1 MKKIL
6 FFLMLT
12 LLCIPWATRAQSI
25 NVSPSSI
32 ETGAGG
38 YSNTLTVTYDGYNVS
53 DYYPSVQFYD
63 ADGITPI
70 ESGAYSWLS
79 AYFYQGEL
87 NCGFGD
93 NPGLARTAY
102 FRVVL
107 LDRNNNYNEVAYSNL
122 VTVSQAAN
130 DCPAP
135 DHLALTEGS
144 LTTKGGSFTW
154 TGYTNEYWM
163 YIELLDG
170 IYYELLSDNDE
181 NGRIITANFD
191 DGIPQNFYFNNEQYP
206 IGHFTNNGFD
216 WSDNGGV
223 TTYSN
228 PNPGCIKTYSHDIG
242 TRKLELYMSQ
252 RTYPTIISFE
262 AMLSAGG
269 NNKGSFWID
278 GIKVLEISGGEFQ
291 TKDWTQYSFELSEYN
306 EHTLKWEYTKNDDTW
321 YGDDALFLDDII
333 IYKYSVVNY
342 NYNPVHFYSNSGTLN
357 DLGEGTYRVFVK
369 GVCPDYNETGESNA
383 VVFTTAPNCQV
394 PDHLT
399 ATNVTGTS
407 ADIRWAGYGY
417 DHFDIFRANEDLSSV
432 DSNRVNDAS
441 STFSGLSPNTTYK
454 VWLKTTCETSMRG
467 PSTRGIT
474 TITSDTL
481 VFTTNCG
488 AALPYFEDFE
498 NCAATSMENDH
509 YSRLPECWNSYN
521 ETNYEWYQGYPT
533 VLNTTVNFFG
543 YPYSGERHLCLK
555 SHYANGESYDYSN
568 LYAIMPAMGTV
579 AVNTLQL
586 SFYACRGNDNHNNV
600 PLYVGVMSDPTDI
613 NTFDP
618 FETIEI
624 TGVNTSV
631 WGDEYE
637 GYQYHGYN
645 QYTVDFSNYTGE
657 GKYIAFM
664 MEPATSSYEPKTIY
678 IDDINCVSTAV
689 PSSSCNITFDLVD
702 SYGDGWNDNTI
713 EVRDAATGELLATM
727 ANEDLDGDSQGANE
741 HNVIPLSVNNG
752 QEIVLLWVFDA
763 ETRCCAQECSWVI
776 TGPNGDII
784 TQGSGSD
791 NMQSGLEL
799 ATYTVSCSTTPSPI
813 SYCQPAPT
821 TVDGE
826 GIINVSFGTGNNI
839 VNNSSHPTSEPYY
852 GDYSTQIGAVAAGTI
867 ATVDITYN
875 TCVSSCYNY
884 GTIIWV
890 DWNNNGAFE
899 DNEIVFTGQSSTSN
913 PTGVHTLNAT
923 FAISAS
929 QATGDYRMRIGGAD
943 MYFDDYLSY
952 GQGDHDPCNSE
963 DYTVFHD
970 YTLRVTE
977 ASTCN
982 PVTNLRVLDIE
993 SDDARI
999 TWTSNGNEEYWDLYW
1014 TTSDV
1019 APTDETTPTV
1029 GNTSNPSPWLIPLT
1043 PNTHYYA
1050 YVRARCSDSNR
1061 SHWSS
1066 AVEFTTESAPVTC
1079 PAVTNLRVLD
1089 IESDDARIT
1098 WTSNGNEEYWD
1109 LYWTTSN
1116 VAPTDET
1123 TPTVGN
1129 TSNPSPWLIPL
1140 IPNTHYY
1147 AYVRARCSDS
1157 NRSHW
1162 SSAVEFTTESAP
1174 VTCPTVTNPTASN
1187 ITANTVQLSWNR
1199 GEGGEENEWRIERYL
1214 YSANT
1219 PESSTLVYDSS
1230 VTIFGLQP
1238 ETTYSFQ
1245 IQAICDETSSSI
1257 FSDWVTVTTLPAP
1270 DNCYTVAN
1278 STTNATSN
1286 SFSPIYG
1293 TRCHQRQRTQSIYPA
1308 SMLTEL
1314 IGKTITQMK
1323 YYVSASQNYNWR
1335 NKVFTVK
1342 LATVNEESIDT
1353 SFVYLDN
1360 YTIVYT
1366 GTLYATMSDGMVI
1379 TFNGTAPFT
1388 YQGGNLLVEFEST
1401 THNDGESQD
1410 CWFEGIPN
1418 PHGSIYEYIYQDR
1431 YDNILD
1437 IRGDINDF
1445 LPKVDFCTEPSP
1457 CPAVTNLAVSDI
1469 TSNSA
1474 HVSWMP
1480 GSSETLW
1487 QYICSETEL
1496 SNQALQDYNWLTA
1509 YDLFVNL
1516 SNLNVNTT
1524 YHVYVRPEIRG
1535 NSYCSD
1541 EIRHISFTTIPTCLP
1556 PTNVTISNITSS
1568 TATVSWEYVNG
1579 FVPESGWIMHL
1590 STTPQFGNND
1600 IYRAISGGNDMESPF
1615 TIRELQAGTTY
1626 YLKMQ
1631 SNCRTQ
1637 QHFNDFSTWT
1647 EEYSFTTPCDAIV
1660 VDAEHSFTENFDTTA
1675 FPPTNCWS
1683 RINANAHA
1691 WSRVGASEYNHSGA
1705 VNGSAYSSFWGDI
1718 YLIMPDIALAN
1729 DANDVNLTFWSYN
1742 TEPLSYT
1749 RSNNSVVLLDG
1760 NNETVLWS
1768 PSFVRREW
1776 AETTINLN
1784 QYKGQTVRLAFKH
1797 TGDQVNGWYVDDITI
1812 AETTHMECPNVTN
1825 LNAELLGDGSDSV
1838 KISWASLDTSFVMQ
1852 YEIFLSYIY
1861 GPDQDS
1867 INSLSNFTNPLH
1879 GTNRGTIRNYVVY
1892 GDLEPN
1898 TQYYAYVRRWCT
1910 FDNGASVSFGDWSTV
1925 SFTTL
1930 EAPHTITYMD
1940 GNEVLATVSYTY
1952 GEAVNPMNAP
1962 SKEGYTFIGWYPEEP
1977 ATMPNHDEILYAQW
1991 QANKYN
1997 ITINQVTGG
2006 TITVEV
2012 VDNLGN
2018 AFSATTDTAATY
2030 NAWVSLFVETDAGYT
2045 LGNYIVNTASGIPIE
2060 IINSGFV
2067 MPAENVT
2074 ISANFESEKHILTIN
2089 YIYSTSGNNIY
2100 PSYKDTLEYGESYS
2114 VVSPPENDGFYPS
2127 IDTVSGVMGAED
2139 ITISVSYLPRV
2150 YQVTLHPRGG
2160 MLLNGFTSDTTYTRG
2175 QVFWLPTADDIV
2187 REGYSF
2193 GGWFTDTNFNG
2204 NPWIAIPNVA
2214 TGDWDLYAKW
2224 DINDHIITYLD
2235 GNDILDVDTFTYG
2248 ANITPIADPTKE
2260 GYTFTGWTPA
2270 LPAIMPDYDFRVIA
2284 QWQVNK
2290 YNITINQVTGGTITI
2305 SVVDNFGNA
2314 FRTTTDTS
2322 AYYNAQVYLNAMAD
2336 EGYTFSNFVVTTIDG
2351 IPVETPNNGFNMPA
2365 EDVTVSANF
2374 ELEKHILTIN
2384 YFYFENGTVQAAPS
2398 YTDTLEYGES
2408 YSVVSPIVQ
2417 GFNPTIGTVSGVM
2430 GTDDITV
2437 RVDYIPEVYQVT
2449 LHTMGGTLLNGFTS
2463 DTIHRYTEVLYLPT
2477 ANDIAREGYSFG
2489 GWFTNTNFNGNP
2501 WTVIPNV
2508 ATGDWDLYAKW
2519 VINSYEVTTTVTPD
2533 ANAGTVTGAGTYNY
2547 GSEVEMRAEAAEG
2560 YLFSNWT
2567 NAQGVVVSTDAIFDF
2582 EITNDT
2588 AFTANFTAMGVVAT
2602 PTFSPAGGTYYD
2614 YDNVHVTLECSSSG
2628 ATIYYT
2634 TDGSTPTANSTTY
2647 SSPIT
2652 ITENTTIKAIAMKEG
2667 MTNSEMATATYVIT
2681 PTYTVTIANDI
2692 VNGTVRADVS
2702 RAAEGETVNL
2712 TAIANNGYHL
2722 STWAITTETGT
2733 VEVSANNS
2741 FAMPADNV
2749 TISATFEPN
2758 GHTITYYNVSGEI
2771 ITVDTFAYGD
2781 TITPIADPSVVGYT
2795 FTGWYP
2801 ALPTTMPDYDLT
2813 PMAHWQINRYRI
2825 NINQVQGG
2833 IVQAIEVV
2841 DYSTGETIVIDS
2853 ADYGSWVQIS
2863 AITNDGCTY
2872 NDVVVTDANGTVL
2885 SVSNNG
2891 FTMPASDVTVT
2902 PRFTIQEFTIT
2913 YGDRG
2918 NIFKVDT
2925 FAYGANITP
2934 IADPTWEGHTFIGW
2948 DPALPITMPANNLF
2962 VDALWQVNSYKVTV
2976 TQVTGGTISIYYYD
2990 ETGHENNITTGD
3002 SIYYGAWIYFRRV
3015 VTDNGYSFNSYVV
3028 TDADGSPIATPNNN
3042 YFIMPANDVT
3052 VTANFDVRSYE
3063 LTINYLYQNG
3073 AEAAPSYTDT
3083 IEYNTAY
3090 SVVSPALTG
3099 YTASQDTVM
3108 GTMGAENMI
3117 VRVIYSINS
3126 YNITVNQVTGGTVSV
3141 SVEDAPASTTSNTT
3155 ANYNT
3160 RVQLSQMPDNGYSF
3174 NGFTVTTADG
3184 TPIAVQNNAFTMPAN
3199 DVTVSANFTA
3209 NEYTITYYM
3218 MNGSNTIWEVD
3229 TFAYGDT
3236 ITTVA
3241 NPIRDGYTFTGW
3253 SGAIP
3258 TTMPAHSIAVSAQ
3271 WQVNSYNITI
3281 NQVTGG
3287 TITVMV
3293 NNVGS
3298 TMTTTNTSANFGSS
3312 IQLIVET
3319 ANGYTFNNFVVTN
3332 ADGTLIETSND
3343 GFFMPANDVT
3353 VSANIT
3359 ANEYTITY
3367 MNGNDVLAV
3376 DTVACGDTI
3385 TPIADPTM
3393 LGHTFIGWGSTL
3405 PTIMPARNVIASP
3418 QWQVN
3423 KYRININQVQGGYV
3437 QATNVIDS
3445 AKYASWVQLSAVA
3458 NDGYTFYGIVVTDTG
3473 GTVLSTTNN
3482 GFAMPAS
3489 DVTVTATFTINSYD
3503 LTIHYLYLDGTQAAP
3518 TYTETIEYNTAY
3530 SVVSPVVTG
3539 YTASQDTVMGIMG
3552 AADVIERVIYRV
3564 NSYNI
3569 TYISDQ
3575 DTFEVVT
3582 YDYGETID
3590 AMSAPEKEGYTFTGW
3605 NPAEPV
3611 TMPDSNM
3618 TLYAQWE
3625 LIPCMAAENL
3635 AVANGSLTATSALI
3649 TWNSSQD
3656 NSFGGV
3662 LYENG
3667 VLTESESQLSQSWHL
3682 SELQPSTHYRVGV
3695 FAYCSFDRISDTVWL
3710 NFNTNDTCYPP
3721 VSVSISDVTAH
3732 TALLSYDFGEHV
3744 PDNFLVLISTDPDFA
3759 DPDGISTSTEYHP
3772 NSLTIGRP
3780 DIDMQSGTTYY
3791 VKMTSQCNPGVISV
3805 WSETLSF
3812 TTLQEYAI
3820 TIDANI
3826 TNGTVSADTAIATA
3840 GTVVNLTATPD
3851 NGYSF
3856 GEWVVTSVNTPA
3868 PDTITVTNNSFVM
3881 PEGEV
3886 NVSATFTPNSYNIT
3900 INQVTGGTI
3909 VITIDNSPGIA
3920 LSTTADYN
3928 SWINLDVVTFDGYT
3942 FNNFVVT
3949 NADGSP
3955 IAIPNNGFFMPA
3967 NDVTVTGTFTINSY
3981 DLTIHY
3987 LYQDGTQAAPTFTET
4002 IEYNTAYSVA
4012 SPAETGY
4019 TASQDTVMGIMGAE
4033 DVIERVIYSVNSYNI
4048 TYISDLDTF
4057 EVVTYNYGDTI
4068 DAMSEPEK
4076 EDYIF
4081 TGWNPAEPVTMP
4093 DSNMTLYA
4101 QWELIPCMAAEN
4113 LAVANGSLTATSALI
4128 TWNSSQDN
4136 SFGGVLYENGVLTE
4150 SESQLFQRWNLS
4162 ELQPSTNYR
4171 VGVFAYCSFDR
4182 ISDTVWVEFTT
4193 NDTCYPPVS
4202 ISIDNIKAHEATL
4215 HYSFGE
4221 HVPDNYIVLISTDPD
4236 FVDPISLSTST
4247 SAEYYPDSIV
4257 LNSIV
4262 GVELQAGTT
4271 YYLKMSSF
4279 CSIEPELISVW
4290 TETINFTTLQEYAIT
4305 IDDNITNGT
4314 VSADVTVATAGTIVN
4329 LTATPDNGY
4338 SFGEWVVTT
4347 VNTPAPE
4354 IVTVTDNSF
4363 VMPEGGVNVSAT
4375 FTPNSYKVTINQ
4387 ATGGVVMIILE
4398 GAAVGTT
4405 IGDSVQYNSW
4415 VRLDALTFDGYTFGD
4430 FVVTTASGNTIE
4442 VTNNGSY
4449 NGFMMPAEDVTVTAT
4464 FSVNNYTITYMDG
4477 NSILAQDTFAFG
4489 AAITPID
4496 NPTREGYTFM
4506 GWNPALPTTM
4516 PAEDLFVNAQWQ
4528 INSYN
4533 IAIEQVAGGTI
4544 TVSFAGES
4552 ATSLIST
4559 TTDTSANFETWIQ
4572 LSADADLGYNFVDF
4586 LVTTVSGDTLETPN
4600 NGFIMPA
4607 ENVTVTAIFS
4617 INNYTITYMDGN
4629 NMLAQDTFAF
4639 GATITPIA
4647 NPTREGYTFMGW
4659 NPALPTT
4666 MPAEDLFVN
4675 AQWQINSYNIAIE
4688 QVTGGTITVSF
4699 AGESATSYV
4708 STTTDTSANFETWIQ
4723 LSADADYA
4731 YDFVDFVVTTASGDT
4746 LETPNNGFIMPAEN
4760 VTVTAIFTLHYFNVT
4775 VNVSDETPWGTV
4787 TGSGSFVY
4795 GSTDTLTATAN
4806 DQYIFV
4812 GWSDFNTEN
4821 PRVITVTSD
4830 TVLTAFFV
4838 PEEIEIISDDTLTG
4852 SVSIHIPG
4860 GHLSPNSPIVIT
4872 AVPEPHYHFVS
4883 WSDGNTDNPRTIL
4896 PIQAVGLT
4904 AIFAIDQHTVTVLS
4918 NDDNMG
4924 TVDGNVTAD
4933 YGTVIQISATAYDGY
4948 AFVSWNDG
4956 NTENPRYITV
4966 ESDTTFVATFQLV
4979 DGIEDVNMSNVDVY
4993 SYNNQVVIANAEGFS
5008 VEIFDMSGRLVVSEN
5023 SISQSVCRYT
5033 ISTDGIYLVKV
5044 GKNLYKKVKIAR

>member
-6 FFLMLT
+6 FFLMMLT
-12 LLCIPWATRAQSI
+12 LSCLPWATFAQSI
-25 NVSPSSI
+25 TVSPSLI
-32 ETGAGG
+32 ETDAGSN
-38 YSNTLTVTYDGYNVS
+38 SNTLTVTYEGYNVS

-63 ADGITPI
+63 ADGITPM

-79 AYFYQGEL
+79 AFFYQGTL
-87 NCGFGD
+87 SCGFDD
-93 NPGLARTAY
+93 NPGIARTAY
-102 FRVVL
+102 LRVVL
-107 LDRNNNYNEVAYSNL
+107 LDPGNNYNAVAYSNL
-122 VTVSQAAN
+122 VTISQAAN

-144 LTTKGGSFTW
+144 ITTKGGSFTW
-154 TGYTNEYWM
+154 TGYTNEYSM

-170 IYYELLSDNDE
+170 MNSDLLSDNDE

-191 DGIPQNFYFNNEQYP
+191 NGIPHNFYFNNEQYP
-206 IGHFTNNGFD
+206 IGNLTNNGFE
-216 WSDNGGV
+216 WSDNGGMI
-223 TTYSN
+223 TYTN
-228 PNPGCIKTYSHDIG
+228 PNPGCIKTYSHDVG
-242 TRKLELYMSQ
+242 TGELELYMSQ

-269 NNKGSFWID
+269 NNNASFWID
-278 GIKVLEISGGEFQ
+278 GIKVLEITGGEFQ
-291 TKDWTQYSFELSEYN
+291 TKDWTQYSFELSAYHQ
-306 EHTLKWEYTKNDDTW
+306 HTLKWEYTKNDDTW

-333 IYKYSVVNY
+333 IYKYSVIDD
-342 NYNPVHFYSNSGTLN
+342 NYNPVHCYSNSATLN
-357 DLGEGTYRVFVK
+357 DLGGGYTYRVFVK
-369 GVCPDYNETGESNA
+369 GICPNYTETGESNA
-383 VVFTTAPNCQV
+383 VVFTTAYNCQV

-399 ATNVTGTS
+399 VTNVTGTS

-417 DHFDIFRANEDLSSV
+417 DHFDIYRADENLTSI
-432 DSNRVNDAS
+432 DSNRVYEAS
-441 STFSGLSPNTTYK
+441 STLTGLFPNTTYK
-454 VWLKTTCETSMRG
+454 MWLKTTCETSMRG
-467 PSTRGIT
+467 PSTRGIIS
-474 TITSDTL
+474 ITSDTL
-481 VFTTNCG
+481 VFTTSCG
-488 AALPYFEDFE
+488 IDLPYSEDFE
-498 NCAATSMENDH
+498 NCEANNTQGSP
-509 YSRLPECWNSYN
+509 YSALPECWNSYN
-521 ETNYEWYQGYPT
+521 ETSYTWYKGYPT
-533 VLNTTVNFFG
+533 VQTTGTNFNG
-543 YPYSGERHLCLK
+543 YSYSGVQHLCMN
-555 SHYANGESYDYSN
+555 SHYYSSESYTN
-568 LYAIMPAMGTV
+568 LYAIMPAMGSV
-579 AVNTLQL
+579 AMNTLQL
-586 SFYACRGNDNHNNV
+586 SFQACHGRDNYNNI
-600 PLYVGVMSDPTDI
+600 PLNVGVMTDPDDI
-613 NTFDP
+613 STF
-618 FETIEI
+618 ELVESIEI
-624 TGVNTSV
+624 TGVNTDV
-631 WGDEYE
+631 WGNDVD
-637 GYQYHGYN
+637 GYQYYGYN
-645 QYTVDFSNYTGE
+645 LYTVDFSGYTGE
-657 GKYIAFM
+657 GKHIAFM
-664 MEPATSSYEPKTIY
+664 MEPATSSEVTKIIY

-702 SYGDGWNDNTI
+702 SYGDGWNGNAI
-713 EVRDAATGELLATM
+713 EVRDASTGELLATM
-727 ANEDLDGDSQGANE
+727 ANENLDGNYQSANE

-752 QEIVLLWVFDA
+752 QEIMFRWVYDA
-763 ETRCCAQECSWVI
+763 ENSCCPEECSWLI
-776 TGPNGDII
+776 TGPNGDVISEVAA
-784 TQGSGSD
+784 GDASNYENGRA
-791 NMQSGLEL
+791 L
-799 ATYTVSCSTTPSPI
+799 ATYTVNCGSTPTPPTPPTCEAPELTIEELTATYVYITWTGDAQNTTWQLVMNDESYLDRTVAYLSWSGLVPESDYNLRVRAICNGTDTSVWRRISFTTPRAEAVGNDWRADFDNWTFENFGQTNQWYHSPANNDSNATTIYI
-813 SYCQPAPT
+813 SNDNGDNNAYTNTALSTVYVYKFLYFEDAQYNFGYEWKCDGEDTTDYFKVFLAPKYAYIGYGYINT
-821 TVDGE
+821 GLSYNTVPEGWIPVGTHSGNNTIYWLRENETVDVQAGNYKVV
-826 GIINVSFGTGNNI
+826 IMWHNNDSDGNNPPA
-839 VNNSSHPTSEPYY
+839 S
-852 GDYSTQIGAVAAGTI
+852 IGNLR
-867 ATVDITYN
+867 ITRVIN
-875 TCVSSCYNY
+875 RCNKPQNVEVSSITPNSATISWIIPAGQTGATYTIKHGDEEI
-884 GTIIWV
+884 GTT
-890 DWNNNGAFE
+890 D
-899 DNEIVFTGQSSTSN
+899 T
-913 PTGVHTLNAT
+913 NAT
-923 FAISAS
+923 EYTI
-929 QATGDYRMRIGGAD
+929 TGLTAETEYTAG
-943 MYFDDYLSY
+943 YFTVTANCDAN
-952 GQGDHDPCNSE
+952 DHSE
-963 DYTVFHD
+963 AANVPGFYTE
-970 YTLRVTE
+970 LE
-977 ASTCN
+977 EIPSCLE
-982 PVTNLRVLDIE
+982 VTNLEVIGMDP
-993 SDDARI
+993 DAAQI

-1014 TTSDV
+1014 TTSPE
-1019 APTDETTPTV
+1019 APTAETIPTV
-1029 GNTSNPSPWLIPLT
+1029 GNTNNTRPWLAGLT

-1050 YVRARCSDSNR
+1050 YVRARCSDADR
-1061 SHWSS
+1061 SAWSS
-1066 AVEFTTESAPVTC
+1066 AVEFTTKCAPVTEFPYIETFDELTEDNSIPECWDNSDGSTTTEATETYKWYYNTRTSGYGATNGTGHNGNCVRFNSYNNFENITNFLKTPVMNFSSNTTMRLNFWFKNPTGGDFSVYISTDGGTRYTTALATGLTGASDWTEKNIVLTDYIGAQNVVIVFKGTSNYGSGDAYIYLDDITIEESPNC
-1079 PAVTNLRVLD
+1079 PAVVNL
-1089 IESDDARIT
+1089 
-1098 WTSNGNEEYWD
+1098 
-1109 LYWTTSN
+1109 
-1116 VAPTDET
+1116 
-1123 TPTVGN
+1123 
-1129 TSNPSPWLIPL
+1129 
-1140 IPNTHYY
+1140 
-1147 AYVRARCSDS
+1147 
-1157 NRSHW
+1157 
-1162 SSAVEFTTESAP
+1162 
-1174 VTCPTVTNPTASN
+1174 TASN
-1187 ITANTVQLSWNR
+1187 VTANTVQLSWNR
-1199 GEGGEENEWRIERYL
+1199 GEWGDETQWYLQRYL
-1214 YSANT
+1214 YGSWND
-1219 PESSTLVYDSS
+1219 PESTTLVNDSI
-1230 VTIFGLQP
+1230 VTVFGLQP

-1245 IQAICDETSSSI
+1245 VSAKCDEHSSST

-1278 STTNATSN
+1278 STTNATS
-1286 SFSPIYG
+1286 SSYSPLYG
-1293 TRCHQRQRTQSIYPA
+1293 NYCDQQQRTQSIYPA

-1314 IGKTITQMK
+1314 QGKTITSMK
-1323 YYVSASQNYNWR
+1323 YYVSAGQNYNWR
-1335 NKVFTVK
+1335 DKVFTVK
-1342 LATVNEESIDT
+1342 LATVNEENIDT
-1353 SFVYLDN
+1353 SFVYMDN
-1360 YTIVYT
+1360 YTTVYT
-1366 GTLYATMSDGMVI
+1366 GTLYAAMSTGMEI

-1401 THNDGESQD
+1401 SEHDNHQA
-1410 CWFEGIPN
+1410 CWFAGIERA
-1418 PHGSIYEYIYQDR
+1418 HSSICEYGYSNYPSKTI
-1431 YDNILD
+1431 I
-1437 IRGDINDF
+1437 INDF

-1524 YHVYVRPEIRG
+1524 YHVYVRPLIRG
-1535 NSYCSD
+1535 NNYCSD
-1541 EIRHISFTTIPTCLP
+1541 EIQHTSFT
-1556 PTNVTISNITSS
+1556 S
-1568 TATVSWEYVNG
+1568 
-1579 FVPESGWIMHL
+1579 
-1590 STTPQFGNND
+1590 
-1600 IYRAISGGNDMESPF
+1600 
-1615 TIRELQAGTTY
+1615 
-1626 YLKMQ
+1626 
-1631 SNCRTQ
+1631 
-1637 QHFNDFSTWT
+1637 
-1647 EEYSFTTPCDAIV
+1647 
-1660 VDAEHSFTENFDTTA
+1660 
-1675 FPPTNCWS
+1675 
-1683 RINANAHA
+1683 
-1691 WSRVGASEYNHSGA
+1691 
-1705 VNGSAYSSFWGDI
+1705 
-1718 YLIMPDIALAN
+1718 
-1729 DANDVNLTFWSYN
+1729 
-1742 TEPLSYT
+1742 
-1749 RSNNSVVLLDG
+1749 
-1760 NNETVLWS
+1760 
-1768 PSFVRREW
+1768 
-1776 AETTINLN
+1776 AETTP
-1784 QYKGQTVRLAFKH
+1784 T
-1797 TGDQVNGWYVDDITI
+1797 D
-1812 AETTHMECPNVTN
+1812 CPAVTN
-1825 LNAELLGDGSDSV
+1825 LRVIGMDPDAAQITWTHGGNETLWDLYWTTSDV
-1838 KISWASLDTSFVMQ
+1838 APTYTTTPTV
-1852 YEIFLSYIY
+1852 
-1861 GPDQDS
+1861 GRTPNDQPW
-1867 INSLSNFTNPLH
+1867 LAPL
-1879 GTNRGTIRNYVVY
+1879 T
-1892 GDLEPN
+1892 PN
-1898 TQYYAYVRRWCT
+1898 THYYAYVRARCS
-1910 FDNGASVSFGDWSTV
+1910 DENRSQWSPAV
-1925 SFTTL
+1925 EFTTL
-1930 EAPHTITYMD
+1930 SPYIITFNAGNGGTATVGSLECGGYIDLSNVSATPTTYCQNDWTFIGWSETPVSETTNAPSLVGSNYYPSGNTTLYAVYQQGATYNSEPVCAAPSFTITYLD
-1940 GNEVLATVSYTY
+1940 DNNILDVDTFEVGATITPI
-1952 GEAVNPMNAP
+1952 ADPT
-1962 SKEGYTFIGWYPEEP
+1962 KEGYTFTGWTP
-1977 ATMPNHDEILYAQW
+1977 ALPAIMPDYDFRVIAQW
-1991 QANKYN
+1991 QVNKYN

-2006 TITVEV
+2006 TITISV
-2012 VDNLGN
+2012 VDNFGN
-2018 AFSATTDTAATY
+2018 AFRTTTDTAAAY
-2030 NAWVSLFVETDAGYT
+2030 NAWVNLSVETDAGYT
-2045 LGNYIVNTASGIPIE
+2045 FGDYVVTTASGIPIE

-2224 DINDHIITYLD
+2224 DINDYIITYLD

-2408 YSVVSPIVQ
+2408 YSVVSPSVQ
-2417 GFNPTIGTVSGVM
+2417 GFNPTTSTVSGVM

-2489 GWFTNTNFNGNP
+2489 GWFTDTNFNGNP

-2741 FAMPADNV
+2741 FAMPAGNV

-2976 TQVTGGTISIYYYD
+2976 TQVTGGTITINYMD
-2990 ETGHENNITTGD
+2990 AETYQTNYTTTDD
-3002 SIYYGAWIYFRRV
+3002 SVYYGAQINLRV
-3015 VTDNGYSFNSYVV
+3015 VTDNGYNFNSYVV
-3028 TDADGSPIATPNNN
+3028 TNADGSPIAITNNN
-3042 YFIMPANDVT
+3042 YFMMPANDVT
-3052 VTANFDVRSYE
+3052 ISASFDVRSYE

-3367 MNGNDVLAV
+3367 MYGNDVLAV

-3423 KYRININQVQGGYV
+3423 KYRININQVQGGSV

-3445 AKYASWVQLSAVA
+3445 AEYASWVQLSAVA

-3473 GTVLSTTNN
+3473 GTVLSTINN

-3518 TYTETIEYNTAY
+3518 AHTETIEYNTAY

-3635 AVANGSLTATSALI
+3635 AVGSITATSALI

-3710 NFNTNDTCYPP
+3710 EFTTNDTCYPP

-3732 TALLSYDFGEHV
+3732 SALLSYDFGTHV
-3744 PDNFLVLISTDPDFA
+3744 PSDFMVNISTDPNFDDFIPVA
-3759 DPDGISTSTEYHP
+3759 TSTEYFP
-3772 NSLTIGRP
+3772 SSITLGSIVGL
-3780 DIDMQSGTTYY
+3780 DLQSGNTYY
-3791 VKMTSQCNPGVISV
+3791 VRMASQCNPMLISV

-3826 TNGTVSADTAIATA
+3826 TNGTVTADDSVATA

-3856 GEWVVTSVNTPA
+3856 GEWIVTTVNTPA
-3868 PDTITVTNNSFVM
+3868 PETITVTDNSFVM

-3987 LYQDGTQAAPTFTET
+3987 LYQDGTQAAPTYTET

-4012 SPAETGY
+4012 SPVLTGY

-4076 EDYIF
+4076 EDYFF

-4150 SESQLFQRWNLS
+4150 AESQLSQRWHLS
-4162 ELQPSTNYR
+4162 ELQPSTDYR
-4171 VGVFAYCSFDR
+4171 VGVFAYCSLDR
-4182 ISDTVWVEFTT
+4182 ISDTVWLEFTT

-4314 VSADVTVATAGTIVN
+4314 VTADATVAAAGTVVN

-4489 AAITPID
+4489 ANITPIA
-4496 NPTREGYTFM
+4496 NPTREGYTFT

-4516 PAEDLFVNAQWQ
+4516 PAEDLIVNAQWQ
-4528 INSYN
+4528 VNSYN
-4533 IAIEQVAGGTI
+4533 ITI
-4544 TVSFAGES
+4544 
-4552 ATSLIST
+4552 
-4559 TTDTSANFETWIQ
+4559 N
-4572 LSADADLGYNFVDF
+4572 
-4586 LVTTVSGDTLETPN
+4586 
-4600 NGFIMPA
+4600 
-4607 ENVTVTAIFS
+4607 
-4617 INNYTITYMDGN
+4617 
-4629 NMLAQDTFAF
+4629 
-4639 GATITPIA
+4639 
-4647 NPTREGYTFMGW
+4647 
-4659 NPALPTT
+4659 
-4666 MPAEDLFVN
+4666 
-4675 AQWQINSYNIAIE
+4675 

-4723 LSADADYA
+4723 LSADADYG
-4731 YDFVDFVVTTASGDT
+4731 YDFDDFLVTTVSGDT
-4746 LETPNNGFIMPAEN
+4746 LETTNNGFIMPAEN
-4760 VTVTAIFTLHYFNVT
+4760 VTVTAAFTLHNFNIT
-4775 VNVSDETPWGTV
+4775 VNVSDQTPWGTV
-4787 TGSGSFVY
+4787 SGSGSFAY
-4795 GSTDTLTATAN
+4795 GSTDTLTATA
-4806 DQYIFV
+4806 DEGYIFL
-4812 GWSDFNTEN
+4812 GWNDLSIDN
-4821 PRVITVTSD
+4821 PRIITVDRDSNFI
-4830 TVLTAFFV
+4830 AFFI
-4838 PEEIEIISDDTLTG
+4838 PEEIEIISNDTLMG
-4852 SVSIHIPG
+4852 HVNVQLPGG
-4860 GHLSPNSPIVIT
+4860 GHLSPNTPIVIT

-4883 WSDGNTDNPRTIL
+4883 WSDGNTDNPRTIF
-4896 PIQAVGLT
+4896 PAQAIGLT
-4904 AIFAIDQHTVTVLS
+4904 AIFAIDQHTITALS
-4918 NDDNMG
+4918 NDENWGQVIGGG
-4924 TVDGNVTAD
+4924 TFD
-4933 YGTVIQISATAYDGY
+4933 YGTEISIQADALTGY
-4948 AFVSWNDG
+4948 VFLSWNDG

-4966 ESDTTFVATFQLV
+4966 EQDSTFTAIFQIQ
-4979 DGIEDVNMSNVDVY
+4979 DGINDANMSNVNVY
-4993 SYNNQVVIANAEGFS
+4993 SYENQVVVANAEGFS
-5008 VEIFDMSGRLVVSEN
+5008 VEIFDMSGRLVISEN
-5023 SISQSVCRYT
+5023 NVSQSVRKY
-5033 ISTDGIYLVKV
+5033 IIATDGIYLVKV
-5044 GKNLYKKVKIAR
+5044 GNSVFKKVKIAR